1 VPISQGAQ
9 ATAVLDLRL
18 CDLDERS
25 CPAPTAIGRA
35 VPQCQID
42 PGLPHPMLRCRRW
55 PPRSRAAG
63 CGPLHAMWPPATS
76 HDRWL
81 QVGVPT
87 QASADTASIRSTRSA
102 RSSTAAPSDLACSIT
117 THTKRQRGRLHKR
130 YRQNQLSRVCQYTA
144 RAVCSRPG
152 EPAKMSP
159 GRGSKRLNKH
169 AVRAGQAR
177 PGPERSRCRKR
188 NRERRAGV
196 AGGWSSTALLR
207 RLWT

>member
-1 VPISQGAQ
+1 MPISQGSR
-9 ATAVLDLRL
+9 ATAVLGQCL

-25 CPAPTAIGRA
+25 CQAPTAIGRA

-42 PGLPHPMLRCRRW
+42 PSRPHPMLHCRRW

-63 CGPLHAMWPPATS
+63 FGPLHAMWPPATS

-87 QASADTASIRSTRSA
+87 QASADPSLLRSD
-102 RSSTAAPSDLACSIT
+102 PSGRRGD
-117 THTKRQRGRLHKR
+117 RQRP
-130 YRQNQLSRVCQYTA
+130 YRTWRVKAQLTANANVGVCTSYTDRTNCPASAGTPRGQCPAA
-144 RAVCSRPG
+144 RASQP
-152 EPAKMSP
+152 
-159 GRGSKRLNKH
+159 
-169 AVRAGQAR
+169 
-177 PGPERSRCRKR
+177 
-188 NRERRAGV
+188 REAGV